1 MRTPLVTKRLGA
13 TWRRCLL
20 LLGPVLVAA
29 CTNLDENPPSAITPD
44 NFYRNEAEVLSSL
57 AGIYAQL
64 RSTLDDYY
72 NLSEI
77 TTDEMI
83 VPTRGSDWYDGGV
96 WREMHHQTWTP
107 VSTVGN
113 GPGNGA
119 WVVAFTGI
127 SRANTLLEALPRVT
141 FPSRDTVAAE
151 VRTLR
156 AFYYYLLMDMF
167 GGVPIVTTTE
177 LTERPRAT
185 RDSVFRFIEAELNA
199 TRATLP
205 AHWNQ
210 ANNGRMNKGA
220 CDAILASM
228 YLNARVFTG
237 TVTLAGLTPGAARW
251 ADAVTAA
258 QRLRNDPL
266 YQLAD
271 TFVQSFRA
279 DNATSKENILV
290 IKFVPQTDLGLNFVM
305 RSLHYNQFGPPTP
318 WNGFA
323 TLAATYNAFDPA
335 DERRKVILAG
345 PQVNVET
352 GQPVED
358 RGGAPLVFS
367 TSIADET
374 QASEGEGARPYK
386 WPVDRLHVEQNN
398 GNDFA
403 WFRLGEIY
411 LIEAEAENELGNTAT
426 ALGLVNTLRARAF
439 NPDQPLPTGVSQDSA
454 RTLIQ
459 AERLFELAFE
469 GKRRQDLIRYGKY
482 GDAWEYKALSAGYRI
497 LMPIPQNQMDA
508 NSLLAQN
515 PGY

>member
-1 MRTPLVTKRLGA
+1 MRTPLVTTRLAA
-13 TWRRCLL
+13 TWRCALL
-20 LLGPVLVAA
+20 LVCPVLVAA
-29 CTNLDENPPSAITPD
+29 CTNLDEDPPSAITPG
-44 NFYRNEAEVLSSL
+44 NFYRNEAEVMSSL
-57 AGIYAQL
+57 AGVYAQL
-64 RSTLDDYY
+64 RGTLDDYY

-127 SRANTLLEALPRVT
+127 SRANTLL
-141 FPSRDTVAAE
+141 AE

-177 LTERPRAT
+177 LMERPRAT

-210 ANNGRMNKGA
+210 ANHGRMTKGA

-228 YLNARVFTG
+228 YLNAEIFTG
-237 TVTLAGLTPGAARW
+237 TLTAGALTRGPARW
-251 ADAVTAA
+251 ADAITAA
-258 QRLRNDPL
+258 QRIRNDPM

-279 DNATSKENILV
+279 DNSTSPENILV
-290 IKFVPQTDLGLNFVM
+290 IKFAPLDGLGLNFIM
-305 RSLHYNQFGPPTP
+305 RSLHYSQFGPPTP

-323 TLAATYNAFDPA
+323 TLAQTYNAFDAA

-352 GQPVED
+352 NQPVQD
-358 RGGAPLVFS
+358 RGGAPLVF
-367 TSIADET
+367 TTTIADET

-386 WPVDRLHVEQNN
+386 WPVDRLHVAQNN

-426 ALGLVNTLRARAF
+426 ALALVDSLRARAF
-439 NPDQPLPTGVSQDSA
+439 EPDQPLPTGVSQDSA
-454 RTLIQ
+454 RTLIH

-482 GDAWEYKALSAGYRI
+482 GDAWGFKLPSAIYRI